1 MQSELDFS
9 FNVCL
14 LLQVLEI
21 DCNGVGWE
29 SGDKGT
35 TWSGVCELF
44 YILIIVQMNG

>member
-1 MQSELDFS
+1 
-9 FNVCL
+9 
-14 LLQVLEI
+14 
-21 DCNGVGWE
+21 VGWE